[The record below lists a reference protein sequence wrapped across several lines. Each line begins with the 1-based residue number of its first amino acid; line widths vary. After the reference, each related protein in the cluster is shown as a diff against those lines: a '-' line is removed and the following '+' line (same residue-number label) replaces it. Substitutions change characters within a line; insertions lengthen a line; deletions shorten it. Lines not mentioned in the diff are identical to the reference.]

1 MNFGDQVCDLS
12 HNSREFRCE
21 FLATKFAISRIFR
34 REFRDSSSMR
44 FVAYHVVNFTTQVYD
59 FVAYLVVNFAM
70 QICDYAIMRFVA
82 YFVVNFFLL
91 AGAAVDR

>member
-12 HNSREFRCE
+12 HSRE

-34 REFRDSSSMR
+34 REFRDSSMR

-59 FVAYLVVNFAM
+59 FVAYFVVNFAM

-82 YFVVNFFLL
+82 YIVVNFFLL